1 MYVEGAEGSA
11 APQVFPEAESISLTA
26 IHAFDRLDLR
36 AIAARTDGWLSSSPT
51 TVRLADGSYSICL
64 RYGVVVFIGS
74 SDSARQDFLDF
85 LGSIGSDPKSKPEVD
100 VLRLTIRPDRL
111 DRMVGEGLEIQDA
124 SLYRY
129 QVIAEVLARSIVL
142 SSYEAVL
149 REAAD
154 LAEPLADDLAS
165 RGNSR
170 HAARELL
177 RSIGSVL
184 HIRQQ
189 LVGRAEV
196 TEKPDLLWDHP
207 ELERLFHLLNDEFEI
222 VERNLALGAKLDLI
236 TETARTALDLVQH
249 RATLRV
255 EWYIVI
261 LIVVE
266 ILLSLFDRWF

>member
-1 MYVEGAEGSA
+1 ML
-11 APQVFPEAESISLTA
+11 PQVAERGMEPHVFPGASTVTLMA

-36 AIAARTDGWLSSSPT
+36 AIASRTDGWLSSSPT
-51 TVRLADGSYSICL
+51 TIRLADGSYCVCM

-74 SDSARQDFLDF
+74 SESARHDFLDF
-85 LGSIGSDPKSKPEVD
+85 LSSIGSDPKDDPEEDELLLKVQ
-100 VLRLTIRPDRL
+100 PDRP
-111 DRMVGEGLEIQDA
+111 DRMVGDTLEIQNT
-124 SLYRY
+124 SLYRF
-129 QVIAEVLARSIVL
+129 QVIAEVLARSVVL
-142 SSYEAVL
+142 SSYESVL

-154 LAEPLADDLAS
+154 LAEPLAGDLAV

-177 RSIGSVL
+177 RNIGSVL

-222 VERNLALGAKLDLI
+222 VERNQALGAKLDLI
-236 TETARTALDLVQH
+236 TVTSRTALDLVQH

-266 ILLSLFDRWF
+266 ILLSLLDKWI

>member
-1 MYVEGAEGSA
+1 MYVEGAGDVAE
-11 APQVFPEAESISLTA
+11 PEVLTDATHIVLTA

-36 AIAARTDGWLSSSPT
+36 AVAAHTDGWLSSSPT
-51 TVRLADGSYSICL
+51 TVRLADGSYCVCL
-64 RYGVVVFIGS
+64 RYGVVVFVGS
-74 SDSARQDFLDF
+74 TESARHDFLEF
-85 LGSIGSDPKSKPEVD
+85 LSAFGSERKGNPEVD
-100 VLRLTIRPDRL
+100 ELRVSVHPERL
-111 DRMVGEGLEIQDA
+111 DRMVADTLEVQNT
-124 SLYRY
+124 SLHRF
-129 QVIAEVLARSIVL
+129 QVISEVLARSVVL
-142 SSYEAVL
+142 SSYESVL

-154 LAEPLADDLAS
+154 LAEPLAHDLAS

-207 ELERLFHLLNDEFEI
+207 ELERLFHLLSDEFEI
-222 VERNLALGAKLDLI
+222 LERNLALGAKLDLI

-255 EWYIVI
+255 EWYIVV

-266 ILLSLFDRWF
+266 IVLSLVDRWF